1 MLDHMA
7 RNGRLASL
15 ATVTALVVVL
25 AGCSANPTT
34 GAAGNGTVGSAAKTR
49 LVGDPYQVGTRAPAA
64 AASIAK
70 QARPTIQMGRTGIHP
85 GGGGPQK

>member
-34 GAAGNGTVGSAAKTR
+34 GAVAKGIGGNAANTR
-49 LVGDPYQVGTRAPAA
+49 LEGDPYQAGTRAPAKA
-64 AASIAK
+64 GASAK
-70 QARPTIQMGRTGIHP
+70 ETRPTIQMGRTGIHP